1 MLGGIWVTLNELC
14 VLSRGKSIEE
24 QSNALSQFYHELSE
38 AIEKEV
44 IADFDSKLLDKL
56 DIYTSCVIV
65 SIYEYLCHKYGIH
78 YERSNLN
85 CPKGS
90 NSVYL
95 LMKENVGEDVADI
108 IYSGLLSKSIEP
120 FKSHGVLAE
129 SFNFAV

>member
-1 MLGGIWVTLNELC
+1 MTLNELC
-14 VLSRGKSIEE
+14 IQSIDKSIED
-24 QSNALSQFYHELSE
+24 QSNALSQFYNELNSE
-38 AIEKEV
+38 ATEKEA
-44 IADFDSKLLDKL
+44 ISDFDSKLLDKL

-95 LMKENVGEDVADI
+95 LMKENVGEDVADS
-108 IYSGLLSKSIEP
+108 IYSGLLRKSIEP

>member
-1 MLGGIWVTLNELC
+1 MTLNELC
-14 VLSRGKSIEE
+14 IQSIDKSIED
-24 QSNALSQFYHELSE
+24 QSNALSQFYHALNSE
-38 AIEKEV
+38 DIEKEA

-65 SIYEYLCHKYGIH
+65 SIYEYLSHKYGIY

-95 LMKENVGEDVADI
+95 LMKESVGEAVADS

-120 FKSHGVLAE
+120 FKSHGVLAK